1 MHAAI
6 QALLHGADA
15 EEPTVRKPTTL
26 RPVDE
31 AVALH
36 STGSG
41 FFVAERIVVTNFHVV
56 EGASRLQVTWGQTT
70 VAARVAIKDKANDL
84 ALLEIFGEETSLPP
98 LPVGV
103 VRDIAEG
110 EAVITIGYPL
120 SGVLGARPRIT
131 DGIVSSATG
140 LDDDPRVCQISVPI
154 LPGNSG
160 AHY

>member
-1 MHAAI
+1 
-6 QALLHGADA
+6 
-15 EEPTVRKPTTL
+15 
-26 RPVDE
+26 
-31 AVALH
+31 
-36 STGSG
+36 
-41 FFVAERIVVTNFHVV
+41 VTNFHVV

-84 ALLEIFGEETSLPP
+84 ALLEIFGEETSPP
-98 LPVGV
+98 LLPVGV

-154 LPGNSG
+154 QPGNSG